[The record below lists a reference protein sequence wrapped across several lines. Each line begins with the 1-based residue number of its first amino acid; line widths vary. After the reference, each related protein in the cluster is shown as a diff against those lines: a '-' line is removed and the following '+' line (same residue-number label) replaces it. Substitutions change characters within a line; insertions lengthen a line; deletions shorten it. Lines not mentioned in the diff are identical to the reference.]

1 MPETRL
7 NRYWV
12 IVIIF
17 LIAVIIVTGFI
28 AWSRYRPSRPV
39 EIILPSQE
47 AVRGNINIGGA
58 VANPGIYP
66 FSGDDTI
73 GTLIQSAGGVN
84 TGAQSDSLQ
93 LNIPAAAGGAA
104 ASQKININS
113 AGSWLLE
120 ALPGIGPTKAK
131 AIIDYRQKNGF
142 FRSVDELTKV
152 DGISPALLAQIKSL
166 VTVTD

>member
-1 MPETRL
+1 LPETRL
-7 NRYWV
+7 NQYWV
-12 IVIIF
+12 IVIVF
-17 LIAVIIVTGFI
+17 LIAVIVVTGFI
-28 AWSRYRPSRPV
+28 AWSRYRPSRPSR
-39 EIILPSQE
+39 LFYPRKRPS
-47 AVRGNINIGGA
+47 AAISTSAAR

-166 VTVTD
+166 VTVAD